1 MSVVRFS
8 ICKFFQAGVS
18 PFPTFLLRLGS
29 IPLLKGAEL
38 PVIFAGMKF
47 AVTSVF
53 LGLLVAS
60 IGCNHQSE
68 APTTVNPAR
77 TNSTNPA
84 VAEAKQP
91 QTKLQ
96 TMKLY
101 LGPQEITAELAV
113 TLPQITT
120 GMMFRT
126 NMAEMEGMLFVFGRP
141 HQAQFWMRNT
151 LLPLSCAYIDPEG
164 TILELHDMKP
174 LDETGIPAATDQI
187 QYVLEMKQGW
197 FQRNNVSTGAVV
209 RTPRGTLQQTFFGH

>member
-1 MSVVRFS
+1 MR
-8 ICKFFQAGVS
+8 
-18 PFPTFLLRLGS
+18 
-29 IPLLKGAEL
+29 
-38 PVIFAGMKF
+38 F
-47 AVTSVF
+47 AVPSVF
-53 LGLLVAS
+53 ITLLLAS
-60 IGCNHQSE
+60 TGCNHQAEDPSS
-68 APTTVNPAR
+68 ANSAR
-77 TNSTNPA
+77 TNSAPLA
-84 VAEAKQP
+84 VPEAKQP
-91 QTKLQ
+91 QGKLQ

-101 LGPQEITAELAV
+101 LGPQEISAELAI

-174 LDETGIPAATDQI
+174 LDETGIPAVTDQI

-197 FQRNNVSTGAVV
+197 FQRNNASTGAVV

>member
-1 MSVVRFS
+1 MR
-8 ICKFFQAGVS
+8 
-18 PFPTFLLRLGS
+18 
-29 IPLLKGAEL
+29 
-38 PVIFAGMKF
+38 F
-47 AVTSVF
+47 AVQSV
-53 LGLLVAS
+53 LIALLFAAQ
-60 IGCNHQSE
+60 GCSHQTEVPSSSKQGDSKSD
-68 APTTVNPAR
+68 AR
-77 TNSTNPA
+77 A
-84 VAEAKQP
+84 VPEVKQA
-91 QTKLQ
+91 QQRLQ

-101 LGPQEITAELAV
+101 LGPQEISAELAI

-174 LDETGIPAATDQI
+174 LDETSIPAATDQI
-187 QYVLEMKQGW
+187 QYVLEMKKGW

-209 RTPRGTLQQTFFGH
+209 RTPRGTLQQTFFGR

>member
-1 MSVVRFS
+1 MSGVRFS
-8 ICKFFQAGVS
+8 ICKFFQGDVS
-18 PFPTFLLRLGS
+18 YFSPFLLRLGS

-38 PVIFAGMKF
+38 PVIFSGMKF
-47 AVTSVF
+47 AATSVF
-53 LGLLVAS
+53 TALLLAA
-60 IGCNHQSE
+60 IGCNHQAE
-68 APTTVNPAR
+68 APISANSAR
-77 TNSTNPA
+77 TNPA
-84 VAEAKQP
+84 SAAASEAKEP
-91 QTKLQ
+91 QAKLQ
-96 TMKLY
+96 AMKLY

-113 TLPQITT
+113 TLAQITT

-164 TILELHDMKP
+164 SILEIHDMKP

-197 FQRNNVSTGAVV
+197 FQRNNVNTGAVV

>member
-1 MSVVRFS
+1 MFLFPMRLSV
-8 ICKFFQAGVS
+8 
-18 PFPTFLLRLGS
+18 GS
-29 IPLLKGAEL
+29 IPRLKGAKV
-38 PVIFAGMKF
+38 PVIFWCMRC
-47 AVTSVF
+47 AVPSLF
-53 LGLLVAS
+53 IALLLAS
-60 IGCNHQSE
+60 TGCNHQAE
-68 APTTVNPAR
+68 APSSANPAR
-77 TNSTNPA
+77 TNAAPSA
-84 VAEAKQP
+84 VPEAKKP
-91 QTKLQ
+91 QAKLQ

-174 LDETGIPAATDQI
+174 LDETGIPARTDQI

-197 FQRNNVSTGAVV
+197 FQRNNVNTGAVV